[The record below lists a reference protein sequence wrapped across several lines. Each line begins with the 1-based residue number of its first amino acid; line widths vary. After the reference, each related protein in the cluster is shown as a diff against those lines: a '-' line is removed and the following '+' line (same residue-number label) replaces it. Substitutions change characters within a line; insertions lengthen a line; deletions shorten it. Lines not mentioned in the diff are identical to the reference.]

1 MQRTLP
7 VTRLLRLLN
16 LAAVLGLSIL
26 AGPARAEGPKPDPH
40 DPKARQLLEEVVKVY
55 KGLPAYADKGVLS
68 VSARIGDERK
78 QENSKRSISFARPN
92 KIVLDYGI

>member
-55 KGLPAYADKGVLS
+55 KGLPHGMLS
-68 VSARIGDERK
+68 THAEIINRDLLAFM
-78 QENSKRSISFARPN
+78 QA
-92 KIVLDYGI
+92 